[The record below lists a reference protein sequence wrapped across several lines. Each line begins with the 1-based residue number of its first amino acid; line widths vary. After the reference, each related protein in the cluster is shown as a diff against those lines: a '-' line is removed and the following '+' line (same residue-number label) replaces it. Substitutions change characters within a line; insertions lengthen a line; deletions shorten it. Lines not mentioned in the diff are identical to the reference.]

1 MTAGAEA
8 ADPGFVGPTY
18 ADRSLADVL
27 PAVGRALGVELPAAG
42 GPGGGAPDGPV
53 PDLGLPP
60 APHYVVLLVDGLGSE
75 LLAAHAADAPFLAGL
90 LPGSV
95 PATAGVP
102 STTATSL
109 TSLGT
114 GAPPGAHGVLG
125 YTTRVPGTTSLLNAL
140 RWSKDVDPTVWQSQ
154 PTAFSRLAAAGVH
167 TTVVNKRE
175 FEGSGLTVASC
186 RGAAFVGVD
195 RPGERLV
202 AVRAAAG
209 RAPSLTYSY
218 DGDLDWTGHR
228 YGVDSEQWRAQLAV
242 TDSQAQRLREGLP
255 DDVRLVVVADH
266 GMVDVGPQDR
276 TDVDQHP
283 ELLDGI
289 ELVAGEA
296 RFRHLS
302 CAPGAVDDVVSAW
315 SAVLGDRALVL
326 AREDAVARGWF
337 GAVLP
342 GIEARLGDVV
352 VACRGSHA
360 VLSTAVFPYEGRLVG
375 MHGSLTAAEM
385 RIPVLVS

>member
-1 MTAGAEA
+1 MSDADGSV
-8 ADPGFVGPTY
+8 DPGFVTPAY

-27 PAVGRALGVELPAAG
+27 PAVGRAMGVHLR
-42 GPGGGAPDGPV
+42 PDGTGPQQEPV

-60 APHYVVLLVDGLGSE
+60 AQHYVVLLVDGLGSD
-75 LLAAHAADAPFLAGL
+75 LLAAHPEDAPFLAGL

-95 PATAGVP
+95 AATAGVP

-125 YTTRVPGTTSLLNAL
+125 YTTRVPGTPALLNAM
-140 RWSKDVDPTVWQSQ
+140 RWSKDVDPVVWQSR
-154 PTAFSRLAAAGVH
+154 PTAFTRLAEAGVT

-228 YGVDSEQWRAQLAV
+228 YGVDSDQWRAQLAAS
-242 TDSQAQRLREGLP
+242 DAHAQRLRESLP

-266 GMVDVGPQDR
+266 GMVDVGPEDR
-276 TDVDQHP
+276 TD
-283 ELLDGI
+283 LDAVPDLAAGV

-296 RFRHLS
+296 RFRHLY
-302 CAPGAVDDVVSAW
+302 CRPGAVDEVVSAW
-315 SAVLGDRALVL
+315 REVLADRALVL
-326 AREDAVARGWF
+326 TREEAVARGWF
-337 GAVLP
+337 GTVLP
-342 GIEARLGDVV
+342 GIELRIGDVV
-352 VACRGSHA
+352 VACRGSSA
-360 VLSTAVFPYEGRLVG
+360 VLSSTAFPFEGRLVG

-385 RIPVLVS
+385 RIPVLVA